1 MFNQSQWSGTDA
13 ALAMKQAIALTM
25 GEPIANI
32 NIGYASQL
40 CLTSPTMSPSIS
52 PTFSPS
58 KEPTS
63 GLRMLQS
70 DIDVTS
76 ALSEA
81 DGSHGIMLAAVPKVP
96 LSFSIYKKLPGNS
109 QNLFACFT
117 HNLDKLLEEY
127 RKMFYITN
135 NHSQIYNQ
143 GI

>member
-52 PTFSPS
+52 PTSSPS
-58 KEPTS
+58 SVPTA
-63 GLRMLQS
+63 GIRMLQG
-70 DIDVTS
+70 DADVTS

-81 DGSHGIMLAAVPKVP
+81 DGSNGMMVAAVPKIP
-96 LSFSIYKKLPGNS
+96 LSFSIYKKLPGNFFYLYLYAALIYS
-109 QNLFACFT
+109 HIA
-117 HNLDKLLEEY
+117 Y
-127 RKMFYITN
+127 RIM
-135 NHSQIYNQ
+135 
-143 GI
+143 